1 MRTLKLEMF
10 REIYHASFFI
20 IILTFLY
27 NQLQQLIQL
36 KKIITLLLTIL
47 EIKKKIYIFCT
58 LSIKQEE

>member
-47 EIKKKIYIFCT
+47 EIKKKKYIFCT